1 MEVTSLNT
9 MRISAWHILLFAFFT
24 MVNGMYGVCIFV
36 VGLDN
41 IQIEGERPTQPNLST
56 LVTEDNE
63 RYFRR
68 NRVAEEKNMSSV
80 SKAVVSVQSQ
90 RVDIQARRI
99 VALAEL
105 ENSLIFRHRVPL
117 PCGFLLRGFAHFYNA
132 PHQTTDL

>member
-9 MRISAWHILLFAFFT
+9 MRISAWHILLFAFFS
-24 MVNGMYGVCIFV
+24 MVNGMYGICIFV

-41 IQIEGERPTQPNLST
+41 IQIERERPTQPNLST

-90 RVDIQARRI
+90 RVDISSQ
-99 VALAEL
+99 
-105 ENSLIFRHRVPL
+105 EN
-117 PCGFLLRGFAHFYNA
+117 CGSCRAGKFTHFSA
-132 PHQTTDL
+132 